1 MSGPNDES
9 EEAMEEELDEDLD
22 GHLDQIA
29 DEGEVPAEIRGR
41 LALALD
47 VDDVVAA
54 RRLAFDLE
62 PFFGTVKVGL
72 ELFCATDNDTVSV
85 FASAGFDV
93 FCDLKLHDIPTTVE
107 KAARVVGS
115 LGARW
120 LTVHTLGGGDM
131 LRAAVAGAAAGAE
144 SVDLPPPGILGVTV
158 LTSDATA
165 DRSELE
171 RRTALA
177 AESGC
182 AGIVCA
188 ATDLGVTARWADS
201 LVRVVPGTRLPGGDA
216 HDQAR
221 VTTPREAIEDGA
233 DLLVVGRA
241 VTGADEPILAAAELV
256 GHLLG

>member
-1 MSGPNDES
+1 VTQMSQPNDEPDDG
-9 EEAMEEELDEDLD
+9 MDEDL
-22 GHLDQIA
+22 
-29 DEGEVPAEIRGR
+29 DEGEVPAEVRSR

-47 VDDVVAA
+47 VDDIVAA

-72 ELFCATDNDTVSV
+72 ELFCATGSDTVSG
-85 FASAGFDV
+85 FAGAGFDV

-120 LTVHTLGGGDM
+120 LTVHTQGGGDM

-144 SVDLPPPGILGVTV
+144 GVGLQPPGILGVTV

-171 RRTALA
+171 RRTTLA
-177 AESGC
+177 VESGC

-188 ATDLGVTARWADS
+188 ATDLEATAPWADR
-201 LVRVVPGTRLPGGDA
+201 LVRVVPGTRLPGADA

-221 VTTPREAIEDGA
+221 VTTPIEAIEGGA
-233 DLLVVGRA
+233 DLLVVGRS
-241 VTGADEPILAAAELV
+241 VTAAEEPILAAAELV

>member
-1 MSGPNDES
+1 MTTMSETEQD
-9 EEAMEEELDEDLD
+9 LDEHHDE
-22 GHLDQIA
+22 IA
-29 DEGEVPAEIRGR
+29 NEGEVPAEIRSR

-47 VDDVVAA
+47 VDDIVAA

-62 PFFGTVKVGL
+62 PFFGTVKIGL
-72 ELFCATDNDTVSV
+72 ELFSAAGPDTVSG
-85 FASAGFDV
+85 FANAGFDV

-107 KAARVVGS
+107 RAARVVAS

-144 SVDLPPPGILGVTV
+144 GAGLEPPGIVGVTV
-158 LTSDATA
+158 LTSDASA
-165 DRSELE
+165 DRSDLE
-171 RRTALA
+171 ARTALA
-177 AESGC
+177 VETGC

-188 ATDLGVTARWADS
+188 STDLEATAPWADL
-201 LVRVVPGTRLPGGDA
+201 LVRVVPGTRLPGGDT

-221 VTTPREAIEDGA
+221 VTTPREAIAGGA

-241 VTGADEPILAAAELV
+241 ITAADEPILAAAELV

>member
-1 MSGPNDES
+1 MTEESQPDE
-9 EEAMEEELDEDLD
+9 LHDE
-22 GHLDQIA
+22 IA
-29 DEGEVPAEIRGR
+29 DEGEVPAEIRSH

-62 PFFGTVKVGL
+62 PFFGTLKVGL
-72 ELFCATDNDTVSV
+72 ELFCATGTETVSG
-85 FASAGFDV
+85 FTAAGFDV
-93 FCDLKLHDIPTTVE
+93 FCDLKLHDIPTVVG

-120 LTVHTLGGGDM
+120 LTVHVQGGGDM

-144 SVDLPPPGILGVTV
+144 GVGLPPPGILGVTV

-177 AESGC
+177 VDSGC
-182 AGIVCA
+182 TGIVCA
-188 ATDLGVTARWADS
+188 ATDLEVTAPWADR
-201 LVRVVPGTRLPGGDA
+201 LVRVVPGTRLPGADT

-221 VTTPREAIEDGA
+221 VTTPRQAIEAGA

-241 VTGADEPILAAAELV
+241 VTAADEPVLAAAELV

>member
-1 MSGPNDES
+1 MTQMSQPNDEPDDG
-9 EEAMEEELDEDLD
+9 MDEDL
-22 GHLDQIA
+22 
-29 DEGEVPAEIRGR
+29 DEGEVPAEVRSR

-47 VDDVVAA
+47 VDDIVAA

-72 ELFCATDNDTVSV
+72 ELFCATGSDTVSG
-85 FASAGFDV
+85 FAGAGFDV

-120 LTVHTLGGGDM
+120 
-131 LRAAVAGAAAGAE
+131 
-144 SVDLPPPGILGVTV
+144 
-158 LTSDATA
+158 
-165 DRSELE
+165 
-171 RRTALA
+171 RRTTLA
-177 AESGC
+177 VESGC

-188 ATDLGVTARWADS
+188 ATDLEATAPWADR
-201 LVRVVPGTRLPGGDA
+201 LVRVVPGTRLPGADA

-221 VTTPREAIEDGA
+221 VTTPIEASEGGA
-233 DLLVVGRA
+233 DLLVVGRS
-241 VTGADEPILAAAELV
+241 VTAAEEPILAAAELV

>member
-1 MSGPNDES
+1 
-9 EEAMEEELDEDLD
+9 
-22 GHLDQIA
+22 
-29 DEGEVPAEIRGR
+29 
-41 LALALD
+41 LALD

-62 PFFGTVKVGL
+62 PFFGTLKVGL
-72 ELFCATDNDTVSV
+72 ELFCATGTETVSG
-85 FASAGFDV
+85 FTAAGFDV

-120 LTVHTLGGGDM
+120 LTVHVQGGGDM

-144 SVDLPPPGILGVTV
+144 GVGLPPPGILGVTV

-177 AESGC
+177 VDSGC
-182 AGIVCA
+182 TGIVCA
-188 ATDLGVTARWADS
+188 ATDLEVTAPWADR
-201 LVRVVPGTRLPGGDA
+201 LVRVVPGTRLPGADT

-221 VTTPREAIEDGA
+221 VTTPRQAIEAGA

-241 VTGADEPILAAAELV
+241 VTAADEPILAAAELV